1 VRVAPIE
8 FEMELPMEE
17 KHEDAACGGG
27 NHRGGGERVAPGPG
41 AALKPWPLQLA
52 SWLQAIVTML
62 AMLGIIRPDGPV
74 MDFVAYKCSNRGT
87 PYSLLKLAT
96 RPTSEYHHEI
106 EHTILGKVIQMKKD
120 RVMPVFCCTS
130 RGQPEASVWLPGLF
144 VD

>member
-1 VRVAPIE
+1 
-8 FEMELPMEE
+8 L
-17 KHEDAACGGG
+17 
-27 NHRGGGERVAPGPG
+27 
-41 AALKPWPLQLA
+41 
-52 SWLQAIVTML
+52 L

-74 MDFVAYKCSNRGT
+74 MDFVAQMLKCSNRGT

-130 RGQPEASVWLPGLF
+130 RGQPEASVCLPGLF
-144 VD
+144 ID